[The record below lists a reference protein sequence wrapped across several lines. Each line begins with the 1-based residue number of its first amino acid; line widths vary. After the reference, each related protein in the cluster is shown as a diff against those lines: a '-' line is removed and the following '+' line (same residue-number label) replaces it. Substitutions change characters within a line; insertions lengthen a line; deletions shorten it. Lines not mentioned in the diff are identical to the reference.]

1 MYAQFRDRMVDIYA
15 DNGARINNIR
25 TRHPVVSVYVSGDT
39 VVVNNVKGG
48 CEVFKTNGTPV
59 RYTPGRR

>member
-1 MYAQFRDRMVDIYA
+1 MYAQFRDRMVDVYA

-25 TRHPVVSVYVSGDT
+25 SRYPLASVFVSGDT

-59 RYTPGRR
+59 RHTPGRR